1 MLTPPTENCYAYLL
15 FCLILPFKCASLLA
29 SEGGAKK
36 LSVIL
41 NDKGSGT
48 FADRLKGCQA
58 QDDHDADIFGRLMD
72 RMKVSDFDG
81 DSSHFEVFICYLFV
95 GTHNV
100 F

>member
-1 MLTPPTENCYAYLL
+1 
-15 FCLILPFKCASLLA
+15 
-29 SEGGAKK
+29 
-36 LSVIL
+36 
-41 NDKGSGT
+41 
-48 FADRLKGCQA
+48 
-58 QDDHDADIFGRLMD
+58 MD

>member
-1 MLTPPTENCYAYLL
+1 MRWFTSVRGQREEALRH
-15 FCLILPFKCASLLA
+15 FKR
-29 SEGGAKK
+29 ER
-36 LSVIL
+36 
-41 NDKGSGT
+41 SGT

-58 QDDHDADIFGRLMD
+58 EDDHDADIFGRLMD